1 MGKILGGTS
10 RVHLSSLR
18 QGRRAT
24 ASDDFFC
31 WRERMK
37 TACFFSRTSS
47 SGAVVCAPLGS
58 AATLAR
64 FTTAVGFGLR
74 GFGLGKQLRPGTG
87 KQLSTLVLHTPA
99 RRSVRPS
106 VLPRP

>member
-1 MGKILGGTS
+1 
-10 RVHLSSLR
+10 
-18 QGRRAT
+18 
-24 ASDDFFC
+24 
-31 WRERMK
+31 MK

-47 SGAVVCAPLGS
+47 SGAVVRASLGS

-64 FTTAVGFGLR
+64 TSTAVGFGLD

-87 KQLSTLVLHTPA
+87 KQLSPLRSYTLD
-99 RRSVRPS
+99 RCSVGPS